1 MYNIQR
7 FTKNTSLV
15 LVCTIP
21 LAKLITVPEFWE
33 DKEEDSSVLIEAGGL
48 VFAGG

>member
-1 MYNIQR
+1 MYQKYI
-7 FTKNTSLV
+7 FCKTV
-15 LVCTIP
+15 VCTIP
-21 LAKLITVPEFWE
+21 WAKLITLPEFWE